1 VYFLIFY
8 SISFDNFELS
18 RQILKY
24 TSFFYIIFIIYFF
37 NFREKKFKT
46 IEIFKILENFKKL
59 ALLSSISN
67 IIAVLI
73 WRYSIY
79 FTYDKKMAGIMIA
92 AFSVA
97 SFPGTLTNNI
107 VGPSF
112 VKLKIG
118 KNFLSIIKN
127 LLFVALLFLTGLL
140 ILNINQ
146 DNLFYKLVN
155 ISVIGTIVL
164 TFSIYLKNLLM
175 VNNSLH
181 TNVFKIDI
189 LYSISIVP
197 LILVLDM
204 INGYSLA
211 SYAYLVSGIMS
222 FLFYSTLY
230 KNYEKV
236 I

>member
-1 VYFLIFY
+1 MNGN
-8 SISFDNFELS
+8 SELT
-18 RQILKY
+18 REILKIN
-24 TSFFYIIFIIYFF
+24 SLFYFGFIVFYF
-37 NFREKKFKT
+37 NFRQQKIKK
-46 IEIFKILENFKKL
+46 IEILKILENFKRL

-97 SFPGTLTNNI
+97 SFPGTLANNI

-112 VKLKIG
+112 VKLKIRKSYLSML
-118 KNFLSIIKN
+118 KNT
-127 LLFVALLFLTGLL
+127 LFSLL
-140 ILNINQ
+140 IILSFIFIFNIYGENI
-146 DNLFYKLVN
+146 FYKLIN
-155 ISVIGTIVL
+155 ISLIGTIVL
-164 TFSIYLKNLLM
+164 TFSIYLKNLVM
-175 VNNSLH
+175 VNNNLH

-197 LILVLDM
+197 LIIILDK
-204 INGYSLA
+204 INGYSLT
-211 SYAYLVSGIMS
+211 SYAYLLSGIMS
-222 FLFYSTLY
+222 FFFYSTLY
-230 KNYEKV
+230 KNYEKR